1 MFSASATSVH
11 QHFAAQFI
19 PWAAAATAATTST
32 TTTAATATAATTTT
46 AAPEK
51 ISEKL
56 SSASLGGPFKGVLS
70 WILSS

>member
-11 QHFAAQFI
+11 QHSAAQFI
-19 PWAAAATAATTST
+19 PWAAAAA
-32 TTTAATATAATTTT
+32 AATATAAATTTT

-51 ISEKL
+51 NSEKL

>member
-11 QHFAAQFI
+11 QHSAAQFI
-19 PWAAAATAATTST
+19 PWAAAAA
-32 TTTAATATAATTTT
+32 AATATAAATTTT

-51 ISEKL
+51 NSEKL
-56 SSASLGGPFKGVLS
+56 SSASIGGPFKGVLS

>member
-11 QHFAAQFI
+11 QHSAAQFI
-19 PWAAAATAATTST
+19 PWAAAAAAA
-32 TTTAATATAATTTT
+32 AATATAAATTTT

-51 ISEKL
+51 NSEKL
-56 SSASLGGPFKGVLS
+56 SSASIGGPFKGVLS